1 MARPSAAWYALAMPR
16 TTSLLPFVLVAAL
29 AACSSTNPSNS
40 AGPGDGGGN
49 GGDTGSSGDDA
60 GNGGG
65 DSGDGSIDVQA
76 SIGPIPLAPSEETT
90 VCIVKRLSNPVDMWI
105 TDMHVNL
112 APGSHHLIVYT
123 TKDTQEDLN
132 PTPCSPFQGIAAGS
146 AIPIILVNKEQVD
159 WTFPQGIALLM
170 GAQQM
175 VRIEAHYINVTQNML
190 QGMGNVDI
198 HGVAKTAAPSMKK
211 ADSLFWGTMNINIPP
226 NATASTGPVFQQG
239 IAGTHMFSITTHQH
253 RLGTG
258 IQVWESA
265 QSGDMG
271 TQIAKDMDWANPSWK
286 MLTPEF
292 DFNGTNGLTYQ
303 CDWNN
308 TTNQTVTFGESALQE
323 MCFVGGFYYPGQGF
337 QVCVPQGCEFR

>member
-1 MARPSAAWYALAMPR
+1 MARPSGAWYSLAMPR

-29 AACSSTNPSNS
+29 AACSSTGLPNS
-40 AGPGDGGGN
+40 GGPGDGGG
-49 GGDTGSSGDDA
+49 GGSSSSGGGSSSGGSGDDA
-60 GNGGG
+60 G
-65 DSGDGSIDVQA
+65 GSLDVQA

-112 APGSHHLIVYT
+112 APGSHHLILYT
-123 TKDTQEDLN
+123 TQATQEDL
-132 PTPCSPFQGIAAGS
+132 TPQPCQPFQGIAIGS
-146 AIPIILVNKEQVD
+146 AVPIILVNKEQVD

-170 GAQQM
+170 SAQQM
-175 VRIEAHYINVTQNML
+175 VRIEAHYINTSPNML

-198 HGVAKTAAPSMKK
+198 HGVAKTAAPSMQK
-211 ADSLFWGTMNINIPP
+211 ADSLFWGTMNINLPP
-226 NATASTGPVFQQG
+226 NATGTTGPVFQQG

-258 IQVWESA
+258 IQVWEST
-265 QSGDMG
+265 QSGAMG
-271 TQIAKDMDWANPSWK
+271 TQIANDTDWSNPSWK
-286 MLTPEF
+286 MLAPQF